1 MNVFRVLLL
10 TAVLT
15 ATACSAVSTV
25 SASAPASA
33 TSSTVPPTAAPTVTR
48 ADTAAASLKLLASV
62 PDKYWT
68 IGTVDALKEAKT
80 AGALV
85 IDVRDPSEYA
95 AGHIPGAVNI
105 PYRTLASNL
114 DKIPADKTVAV
125 YCASNYRAGIATAA
139 LQMLGYTNVRNFSL
153 TFKGWQTAKEPVSTD
168 PVAATAA
175 GPSKADPALVAAVD
189 AWLKAVPENNYGIG
203 TAAALKDA
211 QATGLTVVDVREPTE
226 YAAGHIPGA
235 LNVPIRDL
243 GKDTVKLPRD
253 KALAVY
259 CSTNHRAG
267 MSLLALRMMGY
278 ADVRGFTLN
287 YAGWTAA
294 GEAVAK

>member
-1 MNVFRVLLL
+1 MLRIVVVVAAL
-10 TAVLT
+10 VV
-15 ATACSAVSTV
+15 TACTAGSAVPS
-25 SASAPASA
+25 SAPSGAGA
-33 TSSTVPPTAAPTVTR
+33 AVAQPTAASSPTR
-48 ADTAAASLKLLASV
+48 ADTAVASLKLLASV

-68 IGTVDALKEAKT
+68 IGTVAAFKEAKT
-80 AGALV
+80 AGALI
-85 IDVRDPSEYA
+85 IDVRDQSEYA

-114 DKIPADKTVAV
+114 DKIPADRTVVV

-139 LQMLGYTNVRNFSL
+139 LQMLGYANVRDFTV
-153 TFKGWQTAKEPVSTD
+153 TFKGWQTAKEAISTE
-168 PVAATAA
+168 PVAATSA
-175 GPSKADPALVAAVD
+175 GPSRTDGALVAAVD
-189 AWLKAVPENNYGIG
+189 AWLKAVPNNNYGIG
-203 TAAALKDA
+203 TVAALKDA
-211 QATGLTVVDVREPTE
+211 QTAGLTVVDVREPTE

-243 GKDTVKLPRD
+243 GKDTVKLPKD
-253 KALAVY
+253 KQIAVY

-267 MSLLALRMMGY
+267 MSLVALRMMGY
-278 ADVRGFTLN
+278 ADVRGFTLS